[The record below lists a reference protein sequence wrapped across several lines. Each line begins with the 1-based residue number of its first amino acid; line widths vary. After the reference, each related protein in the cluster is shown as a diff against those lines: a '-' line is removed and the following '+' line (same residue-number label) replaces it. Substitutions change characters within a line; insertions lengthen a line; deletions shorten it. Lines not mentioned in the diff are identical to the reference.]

1 MRRVGACVVVTG
13 LVSALA
19 LSASVAG
26 QPRRHVTIAAGA
38 VDGVDYPIAG
48 AMSRITSDARGLSV
62 RATVE
67 SSAGSVANVQLIRSG
82 EADFALLQN
91 DIAYYA
97 FNGIALGAFAGKPV
111 KGMAGVF
118 SVYPELVHIV
128 VSPAAG
134 VKSVRDLKGKRVAFG
149 PVGSGSEQNALQIL
163 EIYGIGGGDLRAA
176 VRVSFTAAVDQ
187 PKAGVVDAAFF
198 TTALGAPVVAEAFG
212 SGQLELLGVGPTAGE
227 ALGRKY
233 PFYTIGEIP
242 ANTYKG
248 QEREV
253 ATASVMA
260 MLVARSALSEDL
272 VYRFTKAVFDNLPQL
287 YAAHAAARNLTLQ
300 TALVEMP
307 LPLHGARSDSS
318 RRRGSLGRPAGLLAP
333 G

>member
-1 MRRVGACVVVTG
+1 MRRIAGDAVVAGVMS
-13 LVSALA
+13 VLA
-19 LSASVAG
+19 LSATLAA
-26 QPRRHVTIAAGA
+26 QPRGHVTIAAGA
-38 VDGVDYPIAG
+38 VDGVYYPIAG
-48 AMSRITSDARGLSV
+48 AMSRITGETGGLSV

-67 SSAGSVANVQLIRSG
+67 ASGGAVANVELIRAG

-128 VSPAAG
+128 VSPA
-134 VKSVRDLKGKRVAFG
+134 
-149 PVGSGSEQNALQIL
+149 VGSGSEQNALQIL

-187 PKAGVVDAAFF
+187 LKAGGVDAAFF
-198 TTALGAPVVAEAFG
+198 TTALGEPVVAEAFG

-248 QEREV
+248 
-253 ATASVMA
+253 
-260 MLVARSALSEDL
+260 
-272 VYRFTKAVFDNLPQL
+272 
-287 YAAHAAARNLTLQ
+287 
-300 TALVEMP
+300 
-307 LPLHGARSDSS
+307 
-318 RRRGSLGRPAGLLAP
+318 
-333 G
+333 

>member
-1 MRRVGACVVVTG
+1 MAACVVVTG

-91 DIAYYA
+91 DIAYDA

-149 PVGSGSEQNALQIL
+149 PAGSGSEQNALQIL

-187 PKAGVVDAAFF
+187 LKAGVVDAAFF
-198 TTALGAPVVAEAFG
+198 TTALGAPGVAEAFG
-212 SGQLELLGVGPTAGE
+212 SGQLELLGVGPTACARAEVSLLHDRGDSGE
-227 ALGRKY
+227 HVQR
-233 PFYTIGEIP
+233 P
-242 ANTYKG
+242 
-248 QEREV
+248 
-253 ATASVMA
+253 
-260 MLVARSALSEDL
+260 
-272 VYRFTKAVFDNLPQL
+272 
-287 YAAHAAARNLTLQ
+287 
-300 TALVEMP
+300 
-307 LPLHGARSDSS
+307 GARGCD
-318 RRRGSLGRPAGLLAP
+318 RVGDGDARGALRPVRGSRVPVHQGEGDLQVDVGTAT
-333 G
+333 